1 MKINFHS
8 HGTYICIEGPQFS
21 TIAESELYRSW
32 GCDIIGM
39 TNMPEAKLSMEAGIS
54 YASVSMVTDYDCWHP
69 DHESVSVKQIIK
81 TLKENSEKAERLIIA
96 LSEVDKVDK
105 NEKIKN
111 LSKNSIITDISKVK
125 PSTRKKLKN
134 ILDF

>member
-1 MKINFHS
+1 
-8 HGTYICIEGPQFS
+8 
-21 TIAESELYRSW
+21 
-32 GCDIIGM
+32 
-39 TNMPEAKLSMEAGIS
+39 
-54 YASVSMVTDYDCWHP
+54 MVTDYDCWHP